1 MTKEELA
8 AHLDGRMYPHRFAP
22 TVIAEATA
30 SRLVV
35 ITGASDD
42 QMSFEGAIDDQLG
55 AYDGTTARLT
65 PAGLLPDWESMDKDD
80 EAEVARYFE
89 KKRSGIVEVHAQWA
103 PKDDPEVSWRI
114 VTDLPHA
121 KFDLVEDGA
130 VYCRG
135 IVIGMVDVEAACAAV
150 AA

>member
-8 AHLDGRMYPHRFAP
+8 AHLNGRSYPHRFAP

-65 PAGLLPDWESMDKDD
+65 PAGLLPDWDSMDKDD
-80 EAEVARYFE
+80 ETEVARYFD
-89 KKRSGIVEVHAQWA
+89 KKRAGIVEVHAVWA
-103 PKDDPEVSWRI
+103 PKDEPTLSWRFA
-114 VTDLPHA
+114 TELPHA
-121 KFDLVEDGA
+121 TFELMEDDE

-135 IVIGMVDVEAACAAV
+135 IVISMADVEAACAAV

>member
-42 QMSFEGAIDDQLG
+42 IMSFEGAIDDELG
-55 AYDGTTARLT
+55 ACDGTTARIT
-65 PAGLLPDWESMDKDD
+65 PAGLLPDWDSVDRDDK
-80 EAEVARYFE
+80 AAVKSYFE
-89 KKRSGIVEVHAQWA
+89 MERAGVVEVHAVWS
-103 PKDDPEVSWRI
+103 PKDEPTLSWRFA
-114 VTDLPHA
+114 TDLPHA
-121 KFDLVEDGA
+121 TFELLEDDE

-135 IVIGMVDVEAACAAV
+135 IVISMADVEAACAAV